1 VELEVFQGNSA
12 LALDGK
18 GRVTVPTR
26 HRDQLE
32 VLCANQL
39 TLTKHPKGCLLLFP
53 RPVWLQFRDHLL
65 TLPANA
71 EDWRRIF
78 LGNADDVT
86 IDGGSRILIA
96 PELRD
101 FAKLDKSVVMMGVGR
116 KLELWDAARYAE
128 HEARVMA
135 GAMPEAIQNFVY

>member
-1 VELEVFQGNSA
+1 MEDEIFQGNSA

-18 GRVTVPTR
+18 GRVTVPMR

-32 VLCANQL
+32 TLCGSQL

-53 RPVWLQFRDHLL
+53 RPVWLAFRAQLL
-65 TLPANA
+65 TLPGNA
-71 EDWRRIF
+71 EEWRRIY
-78 LGNADDVT
+78 LGNADDVS
-86 IDGGSRILIA
+86 IDAGSRILIA

-128 HEARVMA
+128 HEAAVMA
-135 GAMPEAIQNFVY
+135 KAMPEAIQGFVY